1 MDATRLGVAA
11 ALLFTTACAHQA
23 PPESSGISAD
33 RAARD
38 PNVISRE
45 ELRDPAIAGR
55 DAEFAIRQLRPA
67 FFRTRGPQSMRG
79 GDPAAGPGQ
88 VHISQDFGP
97 LQPVTALSGVDVRSL
112 IEIRYLDAV
121 EATARFGINAN
132 GGPVIVLLSS
142 KQ

>member
-1 MDATRLGVAA
+1 MHATRLCVAA

-23 PPESSGISAD
+23 PPESSATSAE
-33 RAARD
+33 RVAKN

-45 ELRDPAIAGR
+45 ELQDPAIAGR

-67 FFRTRGPQSMRG
+67 FFRTRGSQTVRNV
-79 GDPAAGPGQ
+79 DPATAPGS
-88 VHISQDFGP
+88 VRISQDFGP
-97 LQPVTALSGVDVRSL
+97 LQAVSALSGIDTRSL

-132 GGPVIVLLSS
+132 GGPVIVLLST